1 MIPFQVKNIMTAS
14 TGRTTVNTTIA
25 WEDMQMPLN
34 DINDLIGSKLKLE
47 NNQITVQKDMKAL
60 VSLFFGCSASNF
72 TNTELDYYIKI
83 NDLDNAKKCFSFVV
97 NTSLRHGFLAEQVN
111 NDDKNFKWVIG
122 LGWSHAMFIIVLNE
136 LLKANEGKN
145 N

>member
-14 TGRTTVNTTIA
+14 TGRTTVNTTMA

-34 DINDLIGSKLKLE
+34 DIYNSIGSKLKLE

-72 TNTELDYYIKI
+72 SNTELDYYIKI
-83 NDLDNAKKCFSFVV
+83 NDTKLFTAYNRLTSGITSNSLHPTLITLKKGDKVSWGIIGGIVAEF
-97 NTSLRHGFLAEQVN
+97 TITYASLTIQE
-111 NDDKNFKWVIG
+111 I
-122 LGWSHAMFIIVLNE
+122 
-136 LLKANEGKN
+136 
-145 N
+145 